1 MLILVIIAI
10 ILVVSF
16 GLNMY
21 AEENNKEITK
31 EFIRELEKENE
42 LLKKQNRY
50 LKNLDLTIRETEL
63 LEYIIKFKQTNG
75 FSPTIREMAKG
86 INTKSLNHINN
97 MIYSLQDKG
106 YISLKEKRPRTIVI
120 KKFI

>member
-1 MLILVIIAI
+1 MLVLVIIAI

-31 EFIRELEKENE
+31 DFIRELEKENE

-50 LKNLDLTIRETEL
+50 LKNLR
-63 LEYIIKFKQTNG
+63 K
-75 FSPTIREMAKG
+75 
-86 INTKSLNHINN
+86 
-97 MIYSLQDKG
+97 
-106 YISLKEKRPRTIVI
+106 
-120 KKFI
+120 

>member
-21 AEENNKEITK
+21 VEENNKEITK

-42 LLKKQNRY
+42 LLKKQNKY
-50 LKNLDLTIRETEL
+50 LKDLR
-63 LEYIIKFKQTNG
+63 K
-75 FSPTIREMAKG
+75 
-86 INTKSLNHINN
+86 
-97 MIYSLQDKG
+97 
-106 YISLKEKRPRTIVI
+106 
-120 KKFI
+120 

>member
-1 MLILVIIAI
+1 MFTAIKQLYKWKLKEEKQMLILVIIAI

-31 EFIRELEKENE
+31 EFIKELEKENE

-50 LKNLDLTIRETEL
+50 LKNLR
-63 LEYIIKFKQTNG
+63 K
-75 FSPTIREMAKG
+75 
-86 INTKSLNHINN
+86 
-97 MIYSLQDKG
+97 
-106 YISLKEKRPRTIVI
+106 
-120 KKFI
+120 

>member
-21 AEENNKEITK
+21 AEESNKEITK

-50 LKNLDLTIRETEL
+50 LKNL
-63 LEYIIKFKQTNG
+63 
-75 FSPTIREMAKG
+75 
-86 INTKSLNHINN
+86 
-97 MIYSLQDKG
+97 
-106 YISLKEKRPRTIVI
+106 
-120 KKFI
+120 KK

>member
-1 MLILVIIAI
+1 MLILIIIAI

-31 EFIRELEKENE
+31 EFIKELEKENE

-50 LKNLDLTIRETEL
+50 LKNLR
-63 LEYIIKFKQTNG
+63 K
-75 FSPTIREMAKG
+75 
-86 INTKSLNHINN
+86 
-97 MIYSLQDKG
+97 
-106 YISLKEKRPRTIVI
+106 
-120 KKFI
+120 

>member
-31 EFIRELEKENE
+31 QFIKELEKENE

-50 LKNLDLTIRETEL
+50 LKNLR
-63 LEYIIKFKQTNG
+63 K
-75 FSPTIREMAKG
+75 
-86 INTKSLNHINN
+86 
-97 MIYSLQDKG
+97 
-106 YISLKEKRPRTIVI
+106 
-120 KKFI
+120 

>member
-10 ILVVSF
+10 LLVVSF

-21 AEENNKEITK
+21 VEENNKEITK

-50 LKNLDLTIRETEL
+50 LKNLR
-63 LEYIIKFKQTNG
+63 K
-75 FSPTIREMAKG
+75 
-86 INTKSLNHINN
+86 
-97 MIYSLQDKG
+97 
-106 YISLKEKRPRTIVI
+106 
-120 KKFI
+120 

>member
-21 AEENNKEITK
+21 VEENNKEVTK
-31 EFIRELEKENE
+31 EFIKELEKENE

-50 LKNLDLTIRETEL
+50 LKNL
-63 LEYIIKFKQTNG
+63 
-75 FSPTIREMAKG
+75 
-86 INTKSLNHINN
+86 
-97 MIYSLQDKG
+97 
-106 YISLKEKRPRTIVI
+106 
-120 KKFI
+120 KK

>member
-31 EFIRELEKENE
+31 EFIRELEKQNE
-42 LLKKQNRY
+42 MLKDQNRY
-50 LKNLDLTIRETEL
+50 LKNLR
-63 LEYIIKFKQTNG
+63 K
-75 FSPTIREMAKG
+75 
-86 INTKSLNHINN
+86 
-97 MIYSLQDKG
+97 
-106 YISLKEKRPRTIVI
+106 
-120 KKFI
+120 

>member
-10 ILVVSF
+10 VLVVSF

-21 AEENNKEITK
+21 VEENNKEITK

-50 LKNLDLTIRETEL
+50 LKNLR
-63 LEYIIKFKQTNG
+63 K
-75 FSPTIREMAKG
+75 
-86 INTKSLNHINN
+86 
-97 MIYSLQDKG
+97 
-106 YISLKEKRPRTIVI
+106 
-120 KKFI
+120 

>member
-21 AEENNKEITK
+21 AEENNKQITK
-31 EFIRELEKENE
+31 EFIKELEKENE

-50 LKNLDLTIRETEL
+50 LKNLR
-63 LEYIIKFKQTNG
+63 K
-75 FSPTIREMAKG
+75 
-86 INTKSLNHINN
+86 
-97 MIYSLQDKG
+97 
-106 YISLKEKRPRTIVI
+106 
-120 KKFI
+120 

>member
-1 MLILVIIAI
+1 MKTKGGNTKMLILVIIAI

-31 EFIRELEKENE
+31 EFIWELEKENE

-50 LKNLDLTIRETEL
+50 LKNLR
-63 LEYIIKFKQTNG
+63 K
-75 FSPTIREMAKG
+75 
-86 INTKSLNHINN
+86 
-97 MIYSLQDKG
+97 
-106 YISLKEKRPRTIVI
+106 
-120 KKFI
+120 

>member
-21 AEENNKEITK
+21 VEENNKEVTK

-42 LLKKQNRY
+42 LLKKQNKY
-50 LKNLDLTIRETEL
+50 LKDLR
-63 LEYIIKFKQTNG
+63 K
-75 FSPTIREMAKG
+75 
-86 INTKSLNHINN
+86 
-97 MIYSLQDKG
+97 
-106 YISLKEKRPRTIVI
+106 
-120 KKFI
+120 

>member
-16 GLNMY
+16 GLNVY

-31 EFIRELEKENE
+31 EFIKELEKENE

-50 LKNLDLTIRETEL
+50 LKNLR
-63 LEYIIKFKQTNG
+63 K
-75 FSPTIREMAKG
+75 
-86 INTKSLNHINN
+86 
-97 MIYSLQDKG
+97 
-106 YISLKEKRPRTIVI
+106 
-120 KKFI
+120 

>member
-42 LLKKQNRY
+42 LLKKQNKY
-50 LKNLDLTIRETEL
+50 LKDLR
-63 LEYIIKFKQTNG
+63 K
-75 FSPTIREMAKG
+75 
-86 INTKSLNHINN
+86 
-97 MIYSLQDKG
+97 
-106 YISLKEKRPRTIVI
+106 
-120 KKFI
+120 